1 MVGFGEAISLYYR
14 NFVNFEGRATRSE
27 FWWPFLMQMIVHI
40 GLMVAFVAMI
50 DFAAAEG
57 DEISRTSVNI
67 LIAWLLFWVMNILP
81 NLSVAARRFHDL
93 GQTGWMVLVFALL
106 NAIIGV
112 TWFAQMI
119 WFAFQGTVGA
129 NQYGPDPFG
138 YDTKVF
144 G

>member
-1 MVGFGEAISLYYR
+1 
-14 NFVNFEGRATRSE
+14 
-27 FWWPFLMQMIVHI
+27 MQMIVHI
-40 GLMVAFVAMI
+40 GLIVVFVATI

-119 WFAFQGTVGA
+119 WFAFQGTVGS